1 LNDTQPNPVL
11 NMTGIS
17 KAFPGVQALQ
27 DVDFE
32 IYPGEV
38 VALVGENG
46 AGKSTLMKTLS
57 GAYRKDAGHIYLSDR
72 EVEIENP
79 HHARQLGIATI
90 YQEFTLTK
98 NQTAAA
104 NIFIAREPKSRGFG
118 ATLGLVDRHK
128 MEADAQAVLD
138 RIGARIR
145 AATRV
150 RDLSIAQ
157 QQMVEIAR
165 AVAFDARVI
174 IMDEPTATLG
184 ENEVEKLFDIVGSLK
199 SQGIAVIYI
208 SHRLEEVG
216 RIADRVVVLRD
227 GQRVGEL
234 PISEASPERIITLMV
249 GRTLDD
255 MFHKEDAQIGE
266 PVLEVRGL
274 RRGNAVKDVSFTLN
288 RGEILGF
295 AGLVGAG
302 RTETARL
309 IFGADRKDAGE
320 ILVDGKRVAL
330 TSPNDAV
337 HAGLGLVPED
347 RGTQGLVLK
356 LPVLENIN
364 MAIMDRQSNAGWV
377 DRNSLLRTARDY
389 VQKLTIRTPHL
400 RQKAMFLSGGNQ
412 QKIVLAK
419 WLASNPK
426 VLVLDEPTRGIDV
439 GAKAEVHALMSQLAQ
454 AGMGIIMISSELPE
468 ILGMSDRILVMHE
481 GRVAGILD
489 RAEATQE
496 RIISLASGQ
505 A

>member
-1 LNDTQPNPVL
+1 
-11 NMTGIS
+11 MTGIS

-27 DVDFE
+27 NVDFE

-46 AGKSTLMKTLS
+46 AGKSTLMKIVS
-57 GAYRKDAGHIYLSDR
+57 GAYRRDAGQIYLGGH

-79 HHARQLGIATI
+79 HHAQQMGIAII
-90 YQEFTLTK
+90 YQEFNLTK

-104 NIFIAREPKSRGFG
+104 NIFIAREPKAGGLG
-118 ATLGLVDRHK
+118 AALGLVDRRK

-138 RIGARIR
+138 RIGARIH
-145 AATRV
+145 ATTRV
-150 RDLSIAQ
+150 RDLSVAQ
-157 QQMVEIAR
+157 QQMIEIAR
-165 AVAFDARVI
+165 AIAFDARVI

-184 ENEVEKLFDIVGSLK
+184 EHEVEKLFDIVANLK
-199 SQGIAVIYI
+199 TQGISVIYI

-216 RIADRVVVLRD
+216 RIADRVVVMRD

-255 MFHKEDAQIGE
+255 MFHKEDAEIGE

-274 RRGNAVKDVSFTLN
+274 RRGNAVKDVSFTLK

-320 ILVDGKRVAL
+320 ILIDGKPATL
-330 TSPNDAV
+330 TSPSDAV

-364 MAIMDRQSNAGWV
+364 MATMDRKSRAGWV
-377 DRNSLLRTARDY
+377 DRNALLRTATDY

-426 VLVLDEPTRGIDV
+426 VLLLDEPTRGIDV

-454 AGMGIIMISSELPE
+454 AGMGIIMISSDLPE

-489 RAEATQE
+489 REGATQE
-496 RIISLASGQ
+496 KIISLASGQ

>member
-1 LNDTQPNPVL
+1 
-11 NMTGIS
+11 MI
-17 KAFPGVQALQ
+17 
-27 DVDFE
+27 
-32 IYPGEV
+32 
-38 VALVGENG
+38 
-46 AGKSTLMKTLS
+46 
-57 GAYRKDAGHIYLSDR
+57 
-72 EVEIENP
+72 
-79 HHARQLGIATI
+79 
-90 YQEFTLTK
+90 
-98 NQTAAA
+98 
-104 NIFIAREPKSRGFG
+104 
-118 ATLGLVDRHK
+118 
-128 MEADAQAVLD
+128 
-138 RIGARIR
+138 
-145 AATRV
+145 
-150 RDLSIAQ
+150 
-157 QQMVEIAR
+157 EIAR
-165 AVAFDARVI
+165 AIAFDARVI

-184 ENEVEKLFDIVGSLK
+184 EHEVEKLFDIVANLK
-199 SQGIAVIYI
+199 TQGISVIYI

-216 RIADRVVVLRD
+216 RIADRVMVMRD

-255 MFHKEDAQIGE
+255 MFHKEDAEIGE

-274 RRGNAVKDVSFTLN
+274 RRGSVVKDVSFTLK

-320 ILVDGKRVAL
+320 ILIDGMPATL
-330 TSPNDAV
+330 TSPSDAV

-364 MAIMDRQSNAGWV
+364 MATMDRKSKAGWV
-377 DRNSLLRTARDY
+377 DRNALLRTATDY

-426 VLVLDEPTRGIDV
+426 VLLLDEPTRGIDV

-454 AGMGIIMISSELPE
+454 AGMGIIMISSDLPE

-489 RAEATQE
+489 RKGATQE

>member
-1 LNDTQPNPVL
+1 
-11 NMTGIS
+11 
-17 KAFPGVQALQ
+17 
-27 DVDFE
+27 VDFE

-46 AGKSTLMKTLS
+46 AGKSTLMKILS
-57 GAYRKDAGHIYLSDR
+57 GAYRRDAGHIYLGGR

-79 HHARQLGIATI
+79 HHAQQMGIAII
-90 YQEFTLTK
+90 YQEFNLTK

-104 NIFIAREPKSRGFG
+104 NIFIAREPKAGGIG
-118 ATLGLVDRHK
+118 AALGLVDRRK

-145 AATRV
+145 ATTRV
-150 RDLSIAQ
+150 RDLSVAQ

-165 AVAFDARVI
+165 AIAFDARVI

-184 ENEVEKLFDIVGSLK
+184 EHEVEKLFDIVANLK
-199 SQGIAVIYI
+199 AQGIAVIYI

-216 RIADRVVVLRD
+216 RIADRVVILRD
-227 GQRVGEL
+227 GQRVAEL

-255 MFHKEDAQIGE
+255 MFHKEAAGIGE

-274 RRGNAVKDVSFTLN
+274 RRGNVVKDVSFTLK

-309 IFGADRKDAGE
+309 IFGVDRKDAGE
-320 ILVDGKRVAL
+320 ILVDGRPVAL

-364 MAIMDRQSNAGWV
+364 MATMDRQSKAGWI
-377 DRNSLLRTARDY
+377 DRGSLQRTASDY

-426 VLVLDEPTRGIDV
+426 VLILDEPTRGIDV

-489 RAEATQE
+489 RAGATQE